1 MPFLFERPPAAP
13 AYPAFH
19 DPPALD
25 PDVARVPEHVWNALR
40 LPAQERVALAIARS
54 AGNGADSASGLPSI
68 TCWGVLDRDVKDVSL
83 PRRWQVEYPNIF
95 PSGQASASTAGPTHS
110 VTAVKSVVLSEV
122 ILAALSEEAY
132 SSALADTDALEEWLL
147 TSDLVFRE
155 GATYTWTREA
165 NGSSVSLSPSLQYK
179 LVMAAPVRQG
189 VVERRVTKVY
199 VSAPVEE
206 EATLED
212 SDSIPTI
219 PDGDLDGQLEPD
231 ASGSEA
237 GEFEIGEDFLAGSV
251 LRTLSLA
258 SPPGTPPSGV
268 HPNGITNGATHTN
281 TSLHLAQPERTYKAH
296 PLQRRI
302 SESEDECAV
311 YVRTSELSRI
321 GVLDGDW
328 AIIRSDRENNFRLAR
343 VHARDNIAT
352 SAGLYLSPQLLH
364 NLRSQ
369 TGPNRSHD
377 VCIRPSPF
385 GARRPTIPVAK
396 TVTIA
401 RVASAF
407 STDRAYQALFLQAL
421 QSHFKDTTRLVKQGD
436 VIAVGINTDDS
447 APDGEDSDE
456 GQDAPDTDT
465 NASSE
470 YNELVYFLVTNV
482 EHSVPSRLGD
492 VSSPDMYVGATVGEL
507 GCWVDPSAT
516 RMVQTGIEHSRV
528 PDMARYLSITQR
540 VLPPEDTVPDQDT
553 AFGKLLALASA
564 ALNRRAV
571 DYHLQLSIL
580 LQGPRGCG
588 KATTAAWVAQRLG
601 IHLLEVDCYDVL
613 GDTDAKTEGTLQ
625 ARFERAA
632 SCSPCILL
640 LRHIDAFAQSTQGLE
655 PGKEPAVGEVLRDC
669 IASLQPSWNL
679 TGFPVLLF
687 GTTDSH
693 ERVPPKILSC
703 FKHEVVFEAPG
714 EAERHAILLS
724 VLANC
729 TLAPDVSVKD
739 LAVQTAALVAADLVD
754 LVNRAKAAAIQ
765 RSLDSSSSDAYSV
778 FYSGIPLTAA
788 DFDLALGKA
797 RASYSESIGVPKIP
811 SVSWDDVGGLAHVK
825 ADILDTIQL
834 PLEHPELFADGLKQ
848 RSGVLLYGPPG
859 TGKTLIAKAVA
870 TSCALNFFSVK
881 GPELLNM
888 YIGESEANVRRVFQ
902 RARDARPCVIFF
914 DELDSVA
921 PKRGNHGDSG
931 GVMDR
936 IVSQLLAELDGL
948 SGGKAG
954 ADVFVIGATNRPDLL
969 DPALLRPGRFDRMLY
984 LGVSTTHEAQLNI
997 LQALTR
1003 KFRLHPD
1010 LKLERVA
1017 EQCPFHYTG
1026 ADFYAL
1032 CADALLKAMSRK
1044 AEELEAIIAKWNA
1057 DPPANSP
1064 HPLLMTPQYYL
1075 GELATPA
1082 ETEVLVSEEDF
1093 DAALRELV
1101 PSVSQAEME
1110 HYARIQQRFSS
1121 QSLSESG
1128 TDKGKGKVVDK
1139 GKGRDTGKGKGKER
1153 A

>member
-1 MPFLFERPPAAP
+1 MAFLFERPPAAP
-13 AYPAFH
+13 ARPAFH
-19 DPPALD
+19 DAPAHA
-25 PDVARVPEHVWNALR
+25 PDVALVPEHVWNAL
-40 LPAQERVALAIARS
+40 LAPAQDRVALSIARS
-54 AGNGADSASGLPSI
+54 ARNLPESAPGQLSSL
-68 TCWGVLDRDVKDVSL
+68 TCWGVLDRNTTELLL
-83 PRRWQVEYPNIF
+83 PKRWQAEYPSIF
-95 PSGQASASTAGPTHS
+95 PPTQAGAGPSEHTHL
-110 VTAVKSVVLSEV
+110 VSVVHPVTLSEA
-122 ILAALSEEAY
+122 IFSALSEEAY
-132 SSALADTDALEEWLL
+132 TYVSSHTDALEDHLL
-147 TSDLVFRE
+147 ANNVVLRE
-155 GATYTWTREA
+155 GTTYTLPRTHDAAPESA
-165 NGSSVSLSPSLQYK
+165 STSLAPSLQYR
-179 LVMAAPVRQG
+179 LVMASPVRQG
-189 VVERRVTKVY
+189 LIQRGHTKGY
-199 VSAPVEE
+199 VSAPPTAD
-206 EATLED
+206 EAGSED
-212 SDSIPTI
+212 ALPTI
-219 PDGDLDGQLEPD
+219 PDGDMDDHASEPD
-231 ASGSEA
+231 ASDSED
-237 GEFEIGEDFLAGSV
+237 EFEIGEDFFAGSV
-251 LRTLSLA
+251 LRSVN
-258 SPPGTPPSGV
+258 SPGPSSPAVNGTMS
-268 HPNGITNGATHTN
+268 NGAQN
-281 TSLHLAQPERTYKAH
+281 GVANGDSSLHLSQPERIYKAYALDRQV
-296 PLQRRI
+296 PPIQ
-302 SESEDECAV
+302 DECAV

-321 GVLDGDW
+321 GVLDGEW
-328 AIIRSDRENNFRLAR
+328 AIVRSNHGHNFRLVR
-343 VHARDNIAT
+343 VHARDDIAPD
-352 SAGLYLSPQLLH
+352 SGLYFSPQTLH
-364 NLRSQ
+364 NLRSSS
-369 TGPNRSHD
+369 GIERKAE

-385 GARRPTIPVAK
+385 GSRRPAIPVAK

-407 STDRAYQALFLQAL
+407 STDRTYQPLFLSAL
-421 QSHFKDTTRLVKQGD
+421 QGYFKDTTRLVKQGD
-436 VIAVGINTDDS
+436 VIAVGINTDDLLRHAS
-447 APDGEDSDE
+447 ASEDE
-456 GQDAPDTDT
+456 GLDGHAEESDVDLTTSDTQ
-465 NASSE
+465 A
-470 YNELVYFLVTNV
+470 NEVVYFLITNV
-482 EHSVPSRLGD
+482 EHNVPSRLGE
-492 VSSPDMYVGATVGEL
+492 VSSSDMYVGATVGEL

-528 PDMARYLSITQR
+528 PDVFQYLSIGQR
-540 VLPPEDTVPDQDT
+540 IPPPTGTIPDLDT
-553 AFGKLLALASA
+553 AYGKLLALASA
-564 ALNRRAV
+564 ALNRRAI
-571 DYHLQLSIL
+571 DYHLQLTIL
-580 LQGPRGCG
+580 LQGPRGVG
-588 KATTAAWVAQRLG
+588 KATAAGWVAQRLG
-601 IHLLEVDCYDVL
+601 IDVLEVDCYDVI
-613 GDTDAKTEGTLQ
+613 GETDAKTEGTLQ

-640 LRHIDAFAQSTQGLE
+640 LKHIDAFSQSTQGLE
-655 PGKEPAVGEVLRDC
+655 PGKEPAVAEVLRDC
-669 IASLQPSWNL
+669 IAGLQPSWNL

-687 GTTDSH
+687 GTTASH

-703 FKHEVVFEAPG
+703 FKHEVLFEAPG
-714 EAERHAILLS
+714 EAERYDILLS
-724 VLANC
+724 ALAET

-754 LVNRAKAAAIQ
+754 LVSRAKAAAVQ
-765 RSLDSSSSDAYSV
+765 RSIDTSSRNAFDV
-778 FYSGIPLTAA
+778 FSSGIPLTAA
-788 DFDLALGKA
+788 DFDSALGKA
-797 RASYSESIGVPKIP
+797 RASYSESIGAPKIP

-1010 LKLERVA
+1010 LKLERIA

-1044 AEELEAIIAKWNA
+1044 AEELEATIAELNA
-1057 DPPANSP
+1057 SPPPNSP
-1064 HPLLMTPQYYL
+1064 HPFPMTPQYYL

-1093 DAALRELV
+1093 NAALRELV
-1101 PSVSQAEME
+1101 PSVSQAEMD
-1110 HYARIQQRFSS
+1110 HYARIQQQFSNE
-1121 QSLSESG
+1121 SLS
-1128 TDKGKGKVVDK
+1128 GKA
-1139 GKGRDTGKGKGKER
+1139 R
-1153 A
+1153 AH

>member
-1 MPFLFERPPAAP
+1 MTFLFERPPAVP
-13 AYPAFH
+13 ALPAFH
-19 DPPALD
+19 DVPAHD
-25 PDVARVPEHVWNALR
+25 ADVARIPEHVWNALLLSGLDR
-40 LPAQERVALAIARS
+40 AAVSIARNAS
-54 AGNGADSASGLPSI
+54 KVAVSASGLQSI
-68 TCWGVLDRDVKDVSL
+68 TCWGVPDRDVKDVSV
-83 PRRWQVEYPNIF
+83 PRRWRTEYPDVF
-95 PSGQASASTAGPTHS
+95 PSGHASSSAAVPTHL
-110 VTAVKSVVLSEV
+110 VTPVRPVTLSEV
-122 ILAALSEEAY
+122 IFSALSGEAYTLALSESEAI
-132 SSALADTDALEEWLL
+132 EEWLL
-147 TSDLVFRE
+147 SSDVILRE
-155 GATYTWTREA
+155 GATYTWSRDA
-165 NGSSVSLSPSLQYK
+165 QSSDPALVAPLQYK
-179 LVMAAPVRQG
+179 LIMAAPVQQG
-189 VVERRVTKVY
+189 VAERGTTKIC
-199 VSAPVEE
+199 VSAPAALDEI
-206 EATLED
+206 AAED
-212 SDSIPTI
+212 NIPTI
-219 PDGDLDGQLEPD
+219 PDGHFDIHPGSEE
-231 ASGSEA
+231 SESEA
-237 GEFEIGEDFLAGSV
+237 GDFEIGEDFLAGSV
-251 LRTLSLA
+251 LRSLNVT
-258 SPPGTPPSGV
+258 SPPGSPAPGV
-268 HPNGITNGATHTN
+268 NGTTNGITHSASSSQLG
-281 TSLHLAQPERTYKAH
+281 QPERTYTAV
-296 PLQRRI
+296 PLHCQV
-302 SESEDECAV
+302 SPLEDECAV
-311 YVRTSELSRI
+311 YVRTSELGRM

-328 AIIRSDRENNFRLAR
+328 AIIRSSKGNNFRLTR
-343 VHARDNIAT
+343 VYARDDIVT
-352 SAGLYLSPQLLH
+352 SSSVYVSLLADPDTSWLTYTSGLFLSPQLLH
-364 NLRSQ
+364 NLHSQ
-369 TGPNRSHD
+369 TNPGHRAE

-385 GARRPTIPVAK
+385 GSGRPTIPIAK

-407 STDRAYQALFLQAL
+407 STDRTYLPLFLQAL
-421 QSHFKDTTRLVKQGD
+421 QSYFKYTTRLVKQGD
-436 VIAVGINTDDS
+436 VIAVGIDTDNLMS
-447 APDGEDSDE
+447 QSDE
-456 GQDAPDTDT
+456 GFEEDIEQREK
-465 NASSE
+465 SE
-470 YNELVYFLVTNV
+470 LDGSITPNELVYFLVTNI
-482 EHSVPSRLGD
+482 EHSVPSGIGE
-492 VSSPDMYVGATVGEL
+492 VASPDMYVGATLGEL

-528 PDMARYLSITQR
+528 PDMVQYLGITDK
-540 VLPPEDTVPDQDT
+540 VPPPADAIPDPKT
-553 AFGKLLALASA
+553 PYGRLLALSSA

-580 LQGPRGCG
+580 LQGPRGVG
-588 KATTAAWVAQRLG
+588 KAATALWVAQRLG
-601 IHLLEVDCYDVL
+601 IHVLEVDCYDVI

-625 ARFERAA
+625 AR
-632 SCSPCILL
+632 
-640 LRHIDAFAQSTQGLE
+640 HIDALAQSTQGLE
-655 PGKEPAVGEVLRDC
+655 PGKAVAEVLRDC
-669 IASLQPSWNL
+669 IAELQSSWNL

-693 ERVPPKILSC
+693 ERVPPKILGC
-703 FKHEVVFEAPG
+703 FKHEAPG
-714 EAERHAILLS
+714 EAERYGILLS
-724 VLANC
+724 ILADSN
-729 TLAPDVSVKD
+729 LAPDVSVKEV
-739 LAVQTAALVAADLVD
+739 AVQTAALVAADLVD
-754 LVNRAKAAAIQ
+754 LVSRAKAAAVQ
-765 RSLDSSSSDAYSV
+765 RSRESSDDVFSV
-778 FYSGIPLTAA
+778 FLSGMSLTAA

-797 RASYSESIGVPKIP
+797 RASYSESIGAPKIP

-984 LGVSTTHEAQLNI
+984 LGVSTTHAAQLNI

-1010 LKLERVA
+1010 LKLERIA

-1044 AEELEAIIAKWNA
+1044 AEELEETIAKWNA
-1057 DPPANSP
+1057 APPPNSP
-1064 HPLLMTPQYYL
+1064 HPHPMTPQYYL
-1075 GELATPA
+1075 AELATPA
-1082 ETEVLVSEEDF
+1082 ETAVLVSEEDF
-1093 DAALRELV
+1093 NTALRELV

-1110 HYARIQQRFSS
+1110 HYARIQQRFSK
-1121 QSLSESG
+1121 QSLNESDNKG
-1128 TDKGKGKVVDK
+1128 DKGKEK
-1139 GKGRDTGKGKGKER
+1139 GKGKGKER
-1153 A
+1153 AE

>member
-1 MPFLFERPPAAP
+1 MTFLFERPPSVP
-13 AYPAFH
+13 ARLAFH
-19 DPPALD
+19 DAPP
-25 PDVARVPEHVWNALR
+25 PDADIARVPEQLWNAL
-40 LPAQERVALAIARS
+40 LLSTKDKVALSISRS
-54 AGNGADSASGLPSI
+54 AGQPAGSTSGLPSI
-68 TCWGVLDRDVKDVSL
+68 TCWGVLDRNLKELSV
-83 PRRWQVEYPNIF
+83 PRRWRTEYPNIF
-95 PSGQASASTAGPTHS
+95 PHDDVLLSTAEPTHS
-110 VTAVKSVVLSEV
+110 VTVIRPVALSEV
-122 ILAALSEEAY
+122 ILTALSDEAY
-132 SSALADTDALEEWLL
+132 ASASDTDALEEWFL
-147 TSDLVFRE
+147 TNDTILRQ
-155 GATYTWTREA
+155 GAIYNWSRD
-165 NGSSVSLSPSLQYK
+165 SSGTLAAPLQYK
-179 LVMAAPVRQG
+179 VLMATPVQQG
-189 VVERRVTKVY
+189 VVERGTTKVY
-199 VSAPVEE
+199 LFAPTILD
-206 EATLED
+206 EAIPE
-212 SDSIPTI
+212 DSIPTI
-219 PDGDLDGQLEPD
+219 PDGDFDLHPSAEE
-231 ASGSEA
+231 SGSET
-237 GEFEIGEDFLAGSV
+237 GDFEIGEDFLAGSV
-251 LRTLSLA
+251 LRSLNLTN
-258 SPPGTPPSGV
+258 PPGFTI
-268 HPNGITNGATHTN
+268 NGASTNDITNGIAQSASN
-281 TSLHLAQPERTYKAH
+281 LHLNQSERTYPAI
-296 PLQRRI
+296 PLREQL
-302 SESEDECAV
+302 SFVEDECAV
-311 YVRTSELSRI
+311 YVRTSELGRI
-321 GVLDGDW
+321 GVLDGEW
-328 AIIRSDRENNFRLAR
+328 AIIRSSGGNNFRLIR
-343 VHARDNIAT
+343 VHARDDIAVGP
-352 SAGLYLSPQLLH
+352 GLFLSPQLLF
-364 NLRSQ
+364 NLQSQ
-369 TGPNRSHD
+369 TGGPERKTE

-385 GARRPTIPVAK
+385 GSRRPTIPVAK

-407 STDRAYQALFLQAL
+407 STDRAYQPLFLQAL
-421 QSHFKDTTRLVKQGD
+421 QAYFKETTRLVKQGD
-436 VIAVGINTDDS
+436 VIAVGINTDDLLRQQS
-447 APDGEDSDE
+447 YPDSTDLEEQEDEADFEITEVSNE
-456 GQDAPDTDT
+456 P
-465 NASSE
+465 
-470 YNELVYFLVTNV
+470 NELVYFVVTNV

-492 VSSPDMYVGATVGEL
+492 IASPDMYVSATVGEL

-528 PDMARYLSITQR
+528 PDVGQYLGIVQR
-540 VLPPEDTVPDQDT
+540 VPPPEEAIIDQD
-553 AFGKLLALASA
+553 APFGKLLALSLA

-580 LQGPRGCG
+580 LQGPRGVG
-588 KATTAAWVAQRLG
+588 KATVAAWVAQRLG
-601 IHLLEVDCYDVL
+601 IHLLEVDCYDL
-613 GDTDAKTEGTLQ
+613 IGDTDAKTEGTLQ

-655 PGKEPAVGEVLRDC
+655 PGKEPAIAEVLRDC
-669 IASLQPSWNL
+669 IASLQSSWNL

-714 EAERHAILLS
+714 EAERHEILLA
-724 VLANC
+724 VLAKN

-754 LVNRAKAAAIQ
+754 LVSRANAAAIE
-765 RSLDSSSSDAYSV
+765 RCIHTSIDHSYSA
-778 FYSGIPLTAA
+778 FSSGIPLTAA
-788 DFDLALGKA
+788 DFELALSKA
-797 RASYSESIGVPKIP
+797 RASYSESIGAPKIP

-948 SGGKAG
+948 SSGKAG

-1010 LKLERVA
+1010 LKLERIA

-1044 AEELEAIIAKWNA
+1044 AEELEATIAKWNA
-1057 DPPANSP
+1057 SPPPDSP
-1064 HPLLMTPQYYL
+1064 HPFPMTPQYYL
-1075 GELATPA
+1075 GELATPE

-1093 DAALRELV
+1093 NAALRELA

-1110 HYARIQQRFSS
+1110 HYARIQQRFSNEP
-1121 QSLSESG
+1121 LSSRAKGQEKG
-1128 TDKGKGKVVDK
+1128 KGKDKGKGKARV
-1139 GKGRDTGKGKGKER
+1139 
-1153 A
+1153 

>member
-1 MPFLFERPPAAP
+1 M
-13 AYPAFH
+13 
-19 DPPALD
+19 
-25 PDVARVPEHVWNALR
+25 
-40 LPAQERVALAIARS
+40 
-54 AGNGADSASGLPSI
+54 
-68 TCWGVLDRDVKDVSL
+68 T
-83 PRRWQVEYPNIF
+83 
-95 PSGQASASTAGPTHS
+95 
-110 VTAVKSVVLSEV
+110 
-122 ILAALSEEAY
+122 
-132 SSALADTDALEEWLL
+132 
-147 TSDLVFRE
+147 
-155 GATYTWTREA
+155 
-165 NGSSVSLSPSLQYK
+165 
-179 LVMAAPVRQG
+179 APVRQG
-189 VVERRVTKVY
+189 VLERGVTKVY
-199 VSAPVEE
+199 VSAPAAGE
-206 EATLED
+206 EATSEEN
-212 SDSIPTI
+212 IPTI

-231 ASGSEA
+231 ASDSEA

-251 LRTLSLA
+251 LRTLSLT
-258 SPPGTPPSGV
+258 SPPGTPPNGAL
-268 HPNGITNGATHTN
+268 PNGVTNGATHTN
-281 TSLHLAQPERTYKAH
+281 TGLHLAQPERTYKAH

-302 SESEDECAV
+302 SALEDECAV

-328 AIIRSDRENNFRLAR
+328 AVIRSDKETNFRLAR
-343 VHARDNIAT
+343 VHARDDVAT
-352 SAGLYLSPQLLH
+352 NAGLYLSPQLLH
-364 NLRSQ
+364 NLQSQ
-369 TGPNRSHD
+369 AGLNWNHD
-377 VCIRPSPF
+377 ICIRPSPF
-385 GARRPTIPVAK
+385 GSRRPTIPTAK

-407 STDRAYQALFLQAL
+407 STDRTYQPLFLQAL
-421 QSHFKDTTRLVKQGD
+421 QSYFKDTTRLVKQGD
-436 VIAVGINTDDS
+436 VIAVGINTDDVLRRYNAS
-447 APDGEDSDE
+447 EEEDTEE
-456 GQDAPDTDT
+456 GQEDLDLDINP
-465 NASSE
+465 SGE
-470 YNELVYFLVTNV
+470 HNELVYFLVTNV

-540 VLPPEDTVPDQDT
+540 VLPPEDVIPDQDT

-588 KATTAAWVAQRLG
+588 KATTATWVAQRLG
-601 IHLLEVDCYDVL
+601 IHLLEVVYHYIFGFHILADRQRKAPYKHDLNEQRHALRVYCFL
-613 GDTDAKTEGTLQ
+613 GILTLSLKVHRLLNLAK
-625 ARFERAA
+625 
-632 SCSPCILL
+632 SLL
-640 LRHIDAFAQSTQGLE
+640 SE
-655 PGKEPAVGEVLRDC
+655 KYYE
-669 IASLQPSWNL
+669 IASQASSPTNES
-679 TGFPVLLF
+679 
-687 GTTDSH
+687 
-693 ERVPPKILSC
+693 PPKILSC

-714 EAERHAILLS
+714 ETERHAILLS
-724 VLANC
+724 ALANC

-765 RSLDSSSSDAYSV
+765 RSLDSSSDAYSV
-778 FYSGIPLTAA
+778 FYSGVPLTAA

-797 RASYSESIGVPKIP
+797 RASYSESIGAPKIP

-1044 AEELEAIIAKWNA
+1044 AEELEATIAKWNA
-1057 DPPANSP
+1057 DPPPNSP
-1064 HPLLMTPQYYL
+1064 HPLPMTPQYYL

-1093 DAALRELV
+1093 NAALRELV

-1110 HYARIQQRFSS
+1110 HYARIQQRFSN
-1121 QSLSESG
+1121 QSLG
-1128 TDKGKGKVVDK
+1128 DGGKDKGNLGKGADKGKGK
-1139 GKGRDTGKGKGKER
+1139 DTGKGKGKQR

>member
-1 MPFLFERPPAAP
+1 MAFFFQRPPAAP
-13 AYPAFH
+13 AFPAFA
-19 DPPALD
+19 DLD
-25 PDVARVPEHVWNALR
+25 PDAARVPEHIWRTLL
-40 LPAQERVALAIARS
+40 LPSEDKVALSIVRTAGRQAQAGS
-54 AGNGADSASGLPSI
+54 AAGLPSI
-68 TCWGVLDRDVKDVSL
+68 TCWGVLDQSVKDLSV
-83 PRRWQVEYPNIF
+83 PKRWQSEYPHIF
-95 PSGQASASTAGPTHS
+95 PLGQASTGPAEPTHS
-110 VTAVKSVVLSEV
+110 VTALLPVVLSEA
-122 ILAALSEEAY
+122 IFTALSDEAY
-132 SSALADTDALEEWLL
+132 AHVSSNLSALEEWLL
-147 TSDLVFRE
+147 ASNPILRE
-155 GATYTWTREA
+155 GATYTLPHELHA
-165 NGSSVSLSPSLQYK
+165 SGSASTTLAASLQYR
-179 LVMAAPVRQG
+179 LVMASPVQQG
-189 VVERRVTKVY
+189 IVQRGTTKVY
-199 VSAPVEE
+199 VSAPPASEE
-206 EATLED
+206 IVSED
-212 SDSIPTI
+212 AIPTI
-219 PDGDLDGQLEPD
+219 PDGDPDTHSEPD
-231 ASGSEA
+231 VSGSET
-237 GEFEIGEDFLAGSV
+237 GDFEIGEDFLAGSV
-251 LRTLSLA
+251 LRSLSLTSPSA
-258 SPPGTPPSGV
+258 SPT
-268 HPNGITNGATHTN
+268 PNGNLVNGSSNRVGESAGH
-281 TSLHLAQPERTYKAH
+281 LHLGQPERTYRAY
-296 PLQRRI
+296 PLEQQV
-302 SESEDECAV
+302 SAVEDECAV
-311 YVRTSELSRI
+311 YVRTSELGRI
-321 GVLDGDW
+321 GILDDEW
-328 AIIRSDRENNFRLAR
+328 
-343 VHARDNIAT
+343 
-352 SAGLYLSPQLLH
+352 LLH
-364 NLRSQ
+364 NLQSESGLERK
-369 TGPNRSHD
+369 PE

-385 GARRPTIPVAK
+385 GSRRPTIPVAK
-396 TVTIA
+396 TITIA

-407 STDRAYQALFLQAL
+407 STDKTYQPLFLQAL
-421 QSHFKDTTRLVKQGD
+421 QHYFKDKTRLVKQGD
-436 VIAVGINTDDS
+436 VIAVGINTDDLLRHAS
-447 APDGEDSDE
+447 VPDDEDP
-456 GQDAPDTDT
+456 DAPHEDADLDL
-465 NASSE
+465 ADSSSE
-470 YNELVYFLVTNV
+470 VNELVYFLVTNV
-482 EHSVPSRLGD
+482 EHSVPSRLGE
-492 VSSPDMYVGATVGEL
+492 VSSPDMYVGATVGEM
-507 GCWVDPSAT
+507 GCWVDPSVT

-528 PDMARYLSITQR
+528 PDMGQYLGTAQKA
-540 VLPPEDTVPDQDT
+540 PPTTGSLVDED
-553 AFGKLLALASA
+553 AAYGKLLALASA
-564 ALNRRAV
+564 ALNRRAI

-580 LQGPRGCG
+580 LEGPRGVG
-588 KATTAAWVAQRLG
+588 KATTAGWVAQRLG
-601 IHLLEVDCYDVL
+601 IHLLEVDCYDVI

-632 SCSPCILL
+632 SCSPCVLL
-640 LRHIDAFAQSTQGLE
+640 LRHINAFAQSTQSLE
-655 PGKEPAVGEVLRDC
+655 PGKEPAVAEALRDC
-669 IASLQPSWNL
+669 IATLQASWNL

-703 FKHEVVFEAPG
+703 FKHEILFEAPG
-714 EAERHAILLS
+714 ESERNDILLS
-724 VLANC
+724 ILA
-729 TLAPDVSVKD
+729 TSALAPDVSIKD

-754 LVNRAKAAAIQ
+754 LVARAKSAAVQ
-765 RSLDSSSSDAYSV
+765 RSLDGSSNVCDVFSSGV
-778 FYSGIPLTAA
+778 PLTAA
-788 DFDLALGKA
+788 DFESALGKA
-797 RASYSESIGVPKIP
+797 RASYSESIGAPKIP

-948 SGGKAG
+948 SGGGKAG

-1010 LKLERVA
+1010 LHLERVA

-1044 AEELEAIIAKWNA
+1044 AEELEAIIAKLNA
-1057 DPPANSP
+1057 SPPPDSP
-1064 HPLLMTPQYYL
+1064 HPFPMTPQYYL

-1093 DAALRELV
+1093 NAALRELV

-1121 QSLSESG
+1121 EPLS
-1128 TDKGKGKVVDK
+1128 
-1139 GKGRDTGKGKGKER
+1139 GKGRAK
-1153 A
+1153 

>member
-1 MPFLFERPPAAP
+1 MAFLFQRPPVAHSSF
-13 AYPAFH
+13 PAFH
-19 DPPALD
+19 DDDTSRA
-25 PDVARVPEHVWNALR
+25 DVVRVPQNIWNTL
-40 LPAQERVALAIARS
+40 LLSEGEIATLSVSRC
-54 AGNGADSASGLPSI
+54 AGSNIPGPSGLPSI
-68 TCWGVLDRDVKDVSL
+68 TCRSVLDRDVKGLSV
-83 PRRWQVEYPNIF
+83 PRSWRSEYPHMF
-95 PSGQASASTAGPTHS
+95 PTGQGSIGNSEPTHAIS
-110 VTAVKSVVLSEV
+110 PIRPVTLSEV
-122 ILAALSEEAY
+122 IFTALSQDAY
-132 SSALADTDALEEWLL
+132 AAASADPSMLEDWFLDGDMVLREGTTYSYTREHGTSSAASLTGHLA
-147 TSDLVFRE
+147 
-155 GATYTWTREA
+155 
-165 NGSSVSLSPSLQYK
+165 YK
-179 LVMAAPVRQG
+179 LVMATPVRQG
-189 VVERRVTKVY
+189 VAQKGVTKLY
-199 VSAPVEE
+199 VSVGPYPEQDGEVPEV
-206 EATLED
+206 
-212 SDSIPTI
+212 DSIPDMVI
-219 PDGDLDGQLEPD
+219 DGSDSDE
-231 ASGSEA
+231 SGSA
-237 GEFEIGEDFLAGSV
+237 KGEFEIGEDFLAGSV
-251 LRTLSLA
+251 LR
-258 SPPGTPPSGV
+258 
-268 HPNGITNGATHTN
+268 
-281 TSLHLAQPERTYKAH
+281 SLHLSSPSPSLNGHLTNGDLASVSEAESTSSNLHLSAMEWTSRAHALSQPV
-296 PLQRRI
+296 
-302 SESEDECAV
+302 SVVEDQCAV
-311 YVRTSELSRI
+311 YVRTSDLSRI
-321 GVLDGDW
+321 GILDGDW
-328 AIIRSDRENNFRLAR
+328 AIIRSSRSTNNHRLVR
-343 VHARDNIAT
+343 VHARDDVAI
-352 SAGLYLSPQLLH
+352 SSGVHISPQLLYNIH
-364 NLRSQ
+364 PQSAFDRKPEVTL
-369 TGPNRSHD
+369 
-377 VCIRPSPF
+377 RPSPF
-385 GARRPTIPVAK
+385 GSGRPTVPTAK

-407 STDRAYQALFLQAL
+407 STDRAYQPLFLQAL
-421 QSHFKDTTRLVKQGD
+421 QDYFKRTTRLVKQGD
-436 VIAVGINTDDS
+436 VIGVGI
-447 APDGEDSDE
+447 
-456 GQDAPDTDT
+456 DTDT
-465 NASSE
+465 LLRQSSYGVEEEGVEEVDLDVLEDGTAANAV
-470 YNELVYFLVTNV
+470 VYFTVTNV

-492 VSSPDMYVGATVGEL
+492 TASPDMYVSATVGEL
-507 GCWVDPSAT
+507 GCRVDTTVT

-528 PDMARYLSITQR
+528 PDMNHYLGSVQQ
-540 VLPPEDTVPDQDT
+540 VLPPAKSLSDQDMPY
-553 AFGKLLALASA
+553 GKLLALSSA
-564 ALNRRAV
+564 ALNRGAV

-580 LQGPRGCG
+580 LQGPRGVG
-588 KATTAAWVAQRLG
+588 KATVANWVAQRLG
-601 IHLLEVDCYDVL
+601 IHLLEVDCYDVI
-613 GDTDAKTEGTLQ
+613 GETDAKIEGTLH
-625 ARFERAA
+625 ARFERAS

-640 LRHIDAFAQSTQGLE
+640 LRHIDAFAQSTQGQE
-655 PGKEPAVGEVLRDC
+655 PGKEPAVAEALRDC

-714 EAERHAILLS
+714 EAERYEILRS
-724 VLANC
+724 ILADR

-754 LVNRAKAAAIQ
+754 LVARATSASIQ
-765 RSLDSSSSDAYSV
+765 RSMHEQSGTVYDV
-778 FYSGIPLTAA
+778 FSAGIPLTAE
-788 DFDLALGKA
+788 DFEFALGKA
-797 RASYSESIGVPKIP
+797 RASYSESIGAPKIP

-825 ADILDTIQL
+825 SDILDTIQL

-984 LGVSTTHEAQLNI
+984 LGVSTTHDAQQNI

-1003 KFRLHPD
+1003 KF
-1010 LKLERVA
+1010 KLDPGLQLARVA

-1044 AEELEAIIAKWNA
+1044 AEELEATIAKLNA
-1057 DPPANSP
+1057 APPSDSP
-1064 HPLLMTPQYYL
+1064 HPYPLTPQYYL

-1082 ETEVLVSEEDF
+1082 ETEVLVCEEDF
-1093 DAALRELV
+1093 NAALRELV

-1110 HYARIQQRFSS
+1110 HYARIQQRFSGEALTANS
-1121 QSLSESG
+1121 
-1128 TDKGKGKVVDK
+1128 TVKGKGKA
-1139 GKGRDTGKGKGKER
+1139 R

>member
-1 MPFLFERPPAAP
+1 MPFLFERPPTASAS
-13 AYPAFH
+13 PAFH
-19 DPPALD
+19 DAPAPAD
-25 PDVARVPEHVWNALR
+25 DVARVPEPIWNAL
-40 LPAQERVALAIARS
+40 LLSADEKVALSIARS
-54 AGNGADSASGLPSI
+54 AGKQTGSAPGLPSI
-68 TCWGVLDRDVKDVSL
+68 ACWGVLDRNVKELSL
-83 PRRWQVEYPNIF
+83 PRRWQTEYPHIF
-95 PSGQASASTAGPTHS
+95 PAGQASTVPAEPTHL
-110 VTAVKSVVLSEV
+110 VTVIRPLALSEV
-122 ILAALSEEAY
+122 IFSALSDEAY
-132 SSALADTDALEEWLL
+132 EYASSNPHALEEWLFASEMVLREGTTYTLTRDHDASGSSAAL
-147 TSDLVFRE
+147 TSTLQFR
-155 GATYTWTREA
+155 
-165 NGSSVSLSPSLQYK
+165 
-179 LVMAAPVRQG
+179 LVMAAPVQQG
-189 VVERRVTKVY
+189 VSRRGSTKVY
-199 VSAPVEE
+199 VSAPPASGEVV
-206 EATLED
+206 AED
-212 SDSIPTI
+212 AIPTI
-219 PDGDLDGQLEPD
+219 PDGDIDGYSEPEI
-231 ASGSEA
+231 SGSEQ

-251 LRTLSLA
+251 LRSLNVADNPGSPPNGHAPNGVANGVSDSAGNLSL
-258 SPPGTPPSGV
+258 S
-268 HPNGITNGATHTN
+268 
-281 TSLHLAQPERTYKAH
+281 QPERAYKAYA
-296 PLQRRI
+296 LDKQVL
-302 SESEDECAV
+302 SLENECAV

-328 AIIRSDRENNFRLAR
+328 AIIRCERGHNFRLAR
-343 VHARDNIAT
+343 VHARDDIA
-352 SAGLYLSPQLLH
+352 SNHGLYLSPQLLY
-364 NLRSQ
+364 NLREHGGLEPKSQ
-369 TGPNRSHD
+369 

-385 GARRPTIPVAK
+385 GSRRPTIPVAK

-407 STDRAYQALFLQAL
+407 STDRTYQSLFLHAL
-421 QSHFKDTTRLVKQGD
+421 QSYFKDSTRLVKQGD
-436 VIAVGINTDDS
+436 VIAVGINTDDLLRHHS
-447 APDGEDSDE
+447 IPDEEDPDQSGDGGEFDVVE
-456 GQDAPDTDT
+456 TPGEP
-465 NASSE
+465 
-470 YNELVYFLVTNV
+470 NELVYFLVTNV
-482 EHSVPSRLGD
+482 EHSVPSRLGEM
-492 VSSPDMYVGATVGEL
+492 SSPDMYVGATVGEL

-516 RMVQTGIEHSRV
+516 RMVQTGVEHSRV
-528 PDMARYLSITQR
+528 PDMAQYLGIVQK
-540 VLPPEDTVPDQDT
+540 VPPPVNLIPDQDT
-553 AFGKLLALASA
+553 AYGKLLALSSA

-580 LQGPRGCG
+580 LQGPRGVG
-588 KATTAAWVAQRLG
+588 KSTTASWVAQRLG
-601 IHLLEVDCYDVL
+601 IHLLEVDCYDVI

-640 LRHIDAFAQSTQGLE
+640 LKHIDAFAQSTQGQE
-655 PGKEPAVGEVLRDC
+655 PGKEPAVAEVLRDC
-669 IASLQPSWNL
+669 IASLQPSWSL

-693 ERVPPKILSC
+693 ERVPSKILSC

-714 EAERHAILLS
+714 EAERYEILLS
-724 VLANC
+724 ALSGSA
-729 TLAPDVSVKD
+729 LAPDVSVKD
-739 LAVQTAALVAADLVD
+739 MALQTAALVAADLVD
-754 LVNRAKAAAIQ
+754 LVARAKSAAVQ
-765 RSLDSSSSDAYSV
+765 RSIVAWNAYDV
-778 FYSGIPLTAA
+778 FSSGIPLTAA
-788 DFDLALGKA
+788 DFESALGKA
-797 RASYSESIGVPKIP
+797 RASYSESIGAPKIP
-811 SVSWDDVGGLAHVK
+811 SVTWDDVGGLAHVK

-948 SGGKAG
+948 SGGKSG

-1010 LKLERVA
+1010 LKLERIA

-1044 AEELEAIIAKWNA
+1044 AEELEAMIAKWNA
-1057 DPPANSP
+1057 SPPPDSP
-1064 HPLLMTPQYYL
+1064 HPFPMTPQYYL

-1093 DAALRELV
+1093 NAALRELV
-1101 PSVSQAEME
+1101 PSVSQAEMD
-1110 HYARIQQRFSS
+1110 HYARIQQRFSN
-1121 QSLSESG
+1121 QSL
-1128 TDKGKGKVVDK
+1128 TA
-1139 GKGRDTGKGKGKER
+1139 KEGST
-1153 A
+1153 

>member
-19 DPPALD
+19 DAPALA
-25 PDVARVPEHVWNALR
+25 PDVARVPEHVWDALR

-68 TCWGVLDRDVKDVSL
+68 TCWGVLDQDVKDVSV
-83 PRRWQVEYPNIF
+83 PRRWQTEYPSVF

-110 VTAVKSVVLSEV
+110 VTIVQPVSLSEV
-122 ILAALSEEAY
+122 IFAALSEEAY
-132 SSALADTDALEEWLL
+132 SSALTDIDALEEWLL

-155 GATYTWTREA
+155 GAIYTWAREVH
-165 NGSSVSLSPSLQYK
+165 GLSESLSPSLQYK
-179 LVMAAPVRQG
+179 LVMAAPVQQG
-189 VVERRVTKVY
+189 VLERGVTKVY
-199 VSAPVEE
+199 VSAPVVGE
-206 EATLED
+206 EAASED
-212 SDSIPTI
+212 NIPTI

-237 GEFEIGEDFLAGSV
+237 GEYEIGEDFLAGSV
-251 LRTLSLA
+251 LRTLNFT
-258 SPPGTPPSGV
+258 SPPDTPP
-268 HPNGITNGATHTN
+268 NGALTNGVTNGTTHTN
-281 TSLHLAQPERTYKAH
+281 ISLHLAQAERAYKAH
-296 PLQRRI
+296 PLQKRI
-302 SESEDECAV
+302 AASEDECAV

-321 GVLDGDW
+321 GVQDGDW
-328 AIIRSDRENNFRLAR
+328 AIIRSDRETNFRLAR
-343 VHARDNIAT
+343 VHARDDIAT
-352 SAGLYLSPQLLH
+352 NAGLYLSPQLLH
-364 NLRSQ
+364 NLHPQARL
-369 TGPNRSHD
+369 NCWHD

-385 GARRPTIPVAK
+385 GSRRPTIPVAK

-407 STDRAYQALFLQAL
+407 STDRTYQPLFLQAL
-421 QSHFKDTTRLVKQGD
+421 QSYFKDTTRLVKQGD
-436 VIAVGINTDDS
+436 VIAVGINTDDVLRHS
-447 APDGEDSDE
+447 NGLDEEDQDG
-456 GQDAPDTDT
+456 GQDELDLE
-465 NASSE
+465 SVSH
-470 YNELVYFLVTNV
+470 NELVYFLVTNV

-492 VSSPDMYVGATVGEL
+492 VSSPDLYVGATVGEL

-528 PDMARYLSITQR
+528 PNMAQYLSITQR
-540 VLPPEDTVPDQDT
+540 IPPPEETIPDQDT

-601 IHLLEVDCYDVL
+601 IHLLEVDCYDVI

-640 LRHIDAFAQSTQGLE
+640 LRHIDAFAQSTQALE

-669 IASLQPSWNL
+669 TASLQPSWNL
-679 TGFPVLLF
+679 TGFPILLF

-724 VLANC
+724 ALTNC

-765 RSLDSSSSDAYSV
+765 RSLDSSSDAYSV
-778 FYSGIPLTAA
+778 FYSGVPLTAA

-797 RASYSESIGVPKIP
+797 RASYSESIGAPKIP

-1010 LKLERVA
+1010 LQLERVA

-1044 AEELEAIIAKWNA
+1044 AEELEETIAKWNA
-1057 DPPANSP
+1057 DPPPKSP
-1064 HPLLMTPQYYL
+1064 HPLPMTPQYYL

-1093 DAALRELV
+1093 NAALRELV

-1110 HYARIQQRFSS
+1110 HYARIQQRFSN
-1121 QSLSESG
+1121 QSLSDVGEEKG
-1128 TDKGKGKVVDK
+1128 KGQDKGKGK
-1139 GKGRDTGKGKGKER
+1139 DTGKGKGKER

>member
-1 MPFLFERPPAAP
+1 MTFLFERPPAAS
-13 AYPAFH
+13 ASPAFH
-19 DPPALD
+19 DAPAPAD
-25 PDVARVPEHVWNALR
+25 DVARVPEHIWNAL
-40 LPAQERVALAIARS
+40 LLSTEERVALSIARCARKQ
-54 AGNGADSASGLPSI
+54 AGSASGLPSI
-68 TCWGVLDRDVKDVSL
+68 ACWGVLDRNVKELSL
-83 PRRWQVEYPNIF
+83 PRLWQAEYPHIF
-95 PSGQASASTAGPTHS
+95 PADHASAGPAEPTHLI
-110 VTAVKSVVLSEV
+110 TPIRPVVLSEI
-122 ILAALSEEAY
+122 ILSALSDEAY
-132 SSALADTDALEEWLL
+132 EYASTHPLALEEWLFS
-147 TSDLVFRE
+147 SDLMLRE
-155 GATYTWTREA
+155 GANYTLSRGQDTS
-165 NGSSVSLSPSLQYK
+165 GSSTALASTLQYK
-179 LVMAAPVRQG
+179 LVMAAPVQQG
-189 VVERRVTKVY
+189 VAQRGTTKVY
-199 VSAPVEE
+199 VSAPPASDEV
-206 EATLED
+206 LSED
-212 SDSIPTI
+212 AIPTI
-219 PDGDLDGQLEPD
+219 PDGDIDGRSEFEV
-231 ASGSEA
+231 SGSEQ

-251 LRTLSLA
+251 LRSLNVTDAPLSPPNGHVQNGIANGVSDSASNLSL
-258 SPPGTPPSGV
+258 G
-268 HPNGITNGATHTN
+268 
-281 TSLHLAQPERTYKAH
+281 QPERTYKAY
-296 PLQRRI
+296 PLERQV
-302 SESEDECAV
+302 SLMEEECSV

-328 AIIRSDRENNFRLAR
+328 AIIRCDRGHNFRLAR
-343 VHARDNIAT
+343 VHARDDIASNT
-352 SAGLYLSPQLLH
+352 GLYLSPQLLY
-364 NLRSQ
+364 NLREHG
-369 TGPNRSHD
+369 GPEPKTQ

-385 GARRPTIPVAK
+385 GSRRPTIPVAK

-407 STDRAYQALFLQAL
+407 STDRTYQPHFLQAL
-421 QSHFKDTTRLVKQGD
+421 QGYFKDSTRLVKQGD
-436 VIAVGINTDDS
+436 VIAVGINTDDLLKHS
-447 APDGEDSDE
+447 VVPDDEDEEAGDEADLDVADTPGE
-456 GQDAPDTDT
+456 P
-465 NASSE
+465 
-470 YNELVYFLVTNV
+470 NELVYFLVTNV
-482 EHSVPSRLGD
+482 EHSVPSHLGEM
-492 VSSPDMYVGATVGEL
+492 SSPDMYVGATVGEL

-516 RMVQTGIEHSRV
+516 RMIQTGIEHSRV
-528 PDMARYLSITQR
+528 PDMGQYLGIVQK
-540 VLPPEDTVPDQDT
+540 VPPPMDLTPDQDT
-553 AFGKLLALASA
+553 AYGKLLKLASA

-580 LQGPRGCG
+580 LQGPRGVG
-588 KATTAAWVAQRLG
+588 KSTTASWVAQRLG
-601 IHLLEVDCYDVL
+601 IHLLEVDCYDVI

-640 LRHIDAFAQSTQGLE
+640 LKHVDAFAQSTQGQE
-655 PGKEPAVGEVLRDC
+655 PGKEPAVAEVLRDC
-669 IASLQPSWNL
+669 ISGLQPSWNL

-693 ERVPPKILSC
+693 ERVPAKILSC

-714 EAERHAILLS
+714 EAERHDILLS
-724 VLANC
+724 ALAAS

-754 LVNRAKAAAIQ
+754 LVARAKSAAVQ
-765 RSLDSSSSDAYSV
+765 RSVDASRNTVHDV
-778 FYSGIPLTAA
+778 FSSGIPLTAA
-788 DFDLALGKA
+788 DFESALGKA
-797 RASYSESIGVPKIP
+797 RASYSESIGAPKIP

-948 SGGKAG
+948 SGGKSG

-1010 LKLERVA
+1010 LKLERIA

-1057 DPPANSP
+1057 SPPPDSP
-1064 HPLLMTPQYYL
+1064 HPFPMTPQYYL

-1093 DAALRELV
+1093 NAALRELV
-1101 PSVSQAEME
+1101 PSVSQAEMD
-1110 HYARIQQRFSS
+1110 HYARIQQRFSNE
-1121 QSLSESG
+1121 SLS
-1128 TDKGKGKVVDK
+1128 
-1139 GKGRDTGKGKGKER
+1139 GKER
-1153 A
+1153 ER